1 METAAWCA
9 YYLGEFGYALTLA
22 EEGAALAD
30 NPGTK
35 ARCLVIAGRLL
46 HADGQLE
53 EAERRYSD
61 ARKLAD
67 ESGLTTLAATWLAA
81 LRCDQGHARDAL
93 ELLRLAPAA
102 SDDVDQPLITRHREL
117 ALARAHMMLG
127 EVAQALAALDRLAA
141 DGGPVE
147 IAQVGP
153 DGANLRAAI
162 LVNLGEVEAADVI
175 NLKELDEARVGQLRP
190 QLEASLIGLGESRL
204 VAGGRRSAMRYSGEA
219 ARARVAPY
227 PFRWQ
232 QRGRSR
238 LLQARLELAAGRVEH
253 ALAEARDLMADSSR
267 SGDAVRSVAA
277 RLLEAEALA
286 MSGAGIDT
294 QAIGEVLKR
303 AGDVLGAEAWQITAR
318 LARLT
323 GNAGW
328 EALADRQLEHVIQGS
343 GTHAMALRAFAQS
356 RKEPPGSPS

>member
-67 ESGLTTLAATWLAA
+67 ESGLSTLAAIWLAA

-102 SDDVDQPLITRHREL
+102 SDDVDPPLITRHREL

-162 LVNLGEVEAADVI
+162 LVSLGEVEAADVI
-175 NLKELDEARVGQLRP
+175 NLKELDEARAGQLRP

-219 ARARVAPY
+219 GRTRVAPY

-238 LLQARLELAAGRVEH
+238 LLQARLELAAGRVER

-286 MSGAGIDT
+286 MSGAGIDA
-294 QAIGEVLKR
+294 QAIGEVLKAGGGR
-303 AGDVLGAEAWQITAR
+303 AGGGSVGHHSAPCP
-318 LARLT
+318 
-323 GNAGW
+323 
-328 EALADRQLEHVIQGS
+328 ADG
-343 GTHAMALRAFAQS
+343 
-356 RKEPPGSPS
+356 